1 MPCVHEA
8 LPRQTTI
15 ADRYR
20 VTRQPLSSVA
30 VLDYRVVSNPNP
42 AGPGR
47 RAEIMA
53 NPGFGKYFTDHMLSI
68 TWTSGDGWHDARVEP
83 YGPLSLDPAC
93 AVLHYAQE
101 VFEGLKAYRHDD
113 GSIWTFRPERNGAR
127 LQQSARRLALPELPI
142 DDFVQSIETIVSID
156 KDWVPGGGE
165 QSLYIRPFMIATE
178 VFLGVRP
185 STEVRYMVICS
196 PVGSYFAGGI
206 KPVNIWLS
214 SEYTRAALGGTGAA
228 KCGGNY
234 AAGLAAQIQAT
245 DHGCDQVCFLDAEEH
260 RWIEELGGMNL
271 YFVRADGTLVTPR
284 LTGTI
289 LEGVT
294 RSSILTLG
302 EEFGLRPEERQVSID
317 EWRDGVA
324 SGEIRE
330 VFACGTAAVVTPVG
344 RLVWDGGEV
353 GSGAA
358 GEITM
363 QLRNRL
369 IDLQYGRSHDQHGW
383 LHRIV

>member
-1 MPCVHEA
+1 
-8 LPRQTTI
+8 
-15 ADRYR
+15 
-20 VTRQPLSSVA
+20 VA
-30 VLDYRVVSNPNP
+30 VLDYRVTPNPNP
-42 AGPGR
+42 ASAER

-68 TWTSGDGWHDARVEP
+68 TWTSADGWHDARVEP
-83 YGPLSLDPAC
+83 YGPLSLDPAS

-101 VFEGLKAYRHDD
+101 VFEGLKAYRHND
-113 GSIWTFRPERNGAR
+113 GSIVTFRPERNGAR

-142 DDFVQSIETIVSID
+142 DEFVRSIETIVSID

-185 STEVRYMVICS
+185 SAEVRYMVICS
-196 PVGSYFAGGI
+196 PVGSYFAGGV

-214 SEYTRAALGGTGAA
+214 SDYTRAALGGTGAA

-245 DHGCDQVCFLDAEEH
+245 EHGCDQVCFLDAEEH

-271 YFVRADGTLVTPR
+271 YFVHADGTLVTPR

-294 RSSILTLG
+294 RSSIMTLG

-317 EWRDGVA
+317 DWRNGVA

-344 RLVWDGGEV
+344 RLVWEGGEV
-353 GSGAA
+353 GSGAT

-363 QLRNRL
+363 QLRKRL
-369 IDLQYGRSHDQHGW
+369 IDLQYGRSADQHGW

>member
-1 MPCVHEA
+1 M
-8 LPRQTTI
+8 
-15 ADRYR
+15 
-20 VTRQPLSSVA
+20 A
-30 VLDYRVVSNPNP
+30 VLDYRVTPNP
-42 AGPGR
+42 HPTTAER

-68 TWTSGDGWHDARVEP
+68 TWTSADGWHDARVEP
-83 YGPLSLDPAC
+83 YGPLSLDPAS

-113 GSIWTFRPERNGAR
+113 GSIWTFRPERNAAR

-142 DDFVQSIETIVSID
+142 DDFVQSIETIVSVD
-156 KDWVPGGGE
+156 KDWVPGSGE

-196 PVGSYFAGGI
+196 PVGSYFPGGI
-206 KPVNIWLS
+206 KPVSIWLS
-214 SEYTRAALGGTGAA
+214 SDYTRAALGGTGAA

-245 DHGCDQVCFLDAEEH
+245 EHGCDQVCFLDAEEH

-271 YFVRADGTLVTPR
+271 YFVYADGTLVTPR

-294 RSSILTLG
+294 RSSIMTLG
-302 EEFGLRPEERQVSID
+302 EEFGLRAEERQVSID
-317 EWRDGVA
+317 DWRDGVA

-344 RLVWDGGEV
+344 RLVWEGGEV

-358 GEITM
+358 GEFTM

-369 IDLQYGRSHDQHGW
+369 IDLQYGRSTDQHGW